1 MFLKAIFL
9 ILVVTLISG
18 CASHTTLTGK
28 AYPSVQPD
36 QVKILFKEKPKCKY
50 EELGFI
56 STPLKW
62 NQNVAITAAREKA
75 AEIGADYVMVET
87 VHVNAFNDA
96 SVSAIAYKCGSVSR
110 ENIPVSPNSQW

>member
-1 MFLKAIFL
+1 MFKKTLFPL
-9 ILVVTLISG
+9 SILALISG
-18 CASHTTLTGK
+18 CASHTTMTGR
-28 AYPSVQPD
+28 AYPPVQPE

-96 SVSAIAYKCGSVSR
+96 SVSAIAYKCGSVDR
-110 ENIPVSPNSQW
+110 ENVPVSPTNQ